1 MRLVPRGNFE
11 KMIKKKF
18 FLNGAIVLLVLLIAV
33 LVYHCKNPKIESEYL
48 RPNVLATHSNGD
60 QFVGSETCMECH
72 ADIYASH
79 IQTAH
84 FKTSAPGSSESI
96 KGNFE
101 SGSNTLDLESVK
113 FKLLS
118 KGDSFY
124 QHTEIKN
131 RSKKTPPARFD
142 VVIGSGVR
150 GQSYLT
156 WEDDKL
162 FQLQTSYYT
171 PTNSWVNSPGF
182 PSYSIERPVREA
194 CIKCHVTFAKTKD
207 FTGQGNTYDKSQ
219 MIYGIDCERCHGP
232 AAKHVGYHKNN
243 PDTEKAKFMIKYDT
257 LSRQQNLDACAQCH
271 SGSRGLL
278 LKGNSFSFLAGNNLN
293 EYARNSDTGNPDT
306 KLDVHGNQYG
316 LLTKSE
322 CFKQTKTMD
331 CATCHNPHTNE
342 RGNMA
347 YFNQK
352 CVECHSEAVI
362 CTSES
367 NKIQQMGNNC
377 VACHM
382 PTTPSEAMKVQ
393 LDNDSLET
401 SFNIR
406 THLIGIYNVKVQEN

>member
-1 MRLVPRGNFE
+1 M
-11 KMIKKKF
+11 KKKKF
-18 FLNGAIVLLVLLIAV
+18 FLNGAIVLLVLLLAV

-48 RPNVLATHSNGD
+48 SPDILATHSSGD
-60 QFVGSETCMECH
+60 QFVGSEACMECH
-72 ADIYASH
+72 SDIYATH

-84 FKTSAPGSSESI
+84 FNTSTPGTSENI

-101 SGSNTLDLESVK
+101 SGSNTLDLESVT

-118 KGDSFY
+118 EGDSFY

-131 RSKKTPPARFD
+131 RNERIPPARFD

-156 WEDDKL
+156 WKDDKL

-194 CIKCHVTFAKTKD
+194 CIKCHVTFAKTQD
-207 FTGQGNTYDKSQ
+207 FSGQGNTFDKSQ
-219 MIYGIDCERCHGP
+219 MMYGVDCERCHRP
-232 AAKHVGYHKNN
+232 AEKHVNYHRNN
-243 PDTEKAKFMIKYDT
+243 PNAAMAKFMMKNDT
-257 LSRQQNLDACAQCH
+257 LSRQQSLDACAQCH

-278 LKGNSFSFLAGNNLN
+278 LKGNSFSFLAGNTLN
-293 EYARNSDTGNPDT
+293 EFAQNFNTGNKNA

-316 LLTKSE
+316 LLTKSK

-331 CATCHNPHTNE
+331 CTTCHNPHKNQRENTN
-342 RGNMA
+342 

-352 CVECHSEAVI
+352 CMRCH
-362 CTSES
+362 TES
-367 NKIQQMGNNC
+367 VVCAAESSKMQQMDNNC
-377 VACHM
+377 IACHM

-406 THLIGIYNVKVQEN
+406 THLIGIYSNEN

>member
-1 MRLVPRGNFE
+1 M
-11 KMIKKKF
+11 
-18 FLNGAIVLLVLLIAV
+18 NGTIVLVVLLLAV

-48 RPNVLATHSNGD
+48 SPNILATHSNGD

-79 IQTAH
+79 IQSAH
-84 FKTSAPGSSESI
+84 FKTSAPGNSESI

-101 SGSNTLDLESVK
+101 SGSNILDIESVT

-118 KGDSFY
+118 KGDSYY

-131 RSKKTPPARFD
+131 RSKKTPLARFD

-194 CIKCHVTFAKTKD
+194 CIKCHVTFAKTQD
-207 FTGQGNTYDKSQ
+207 FSGQGNTYDKSQ
-219 MIYGIDCERCHGP
+219 MMFGVDCERCHRP
-232 AAKHVGYHKNN
+232 AAKHVVYHRNN
-243 PDTEKAKFMIKYDT
+243 PSADRAKFMMKYDT
-257 LSRQQNLDACAQCH
+257 LSRQQRLDACAQCH
-271 SGSRGLL
+271 SGSRGRILQ
-278 LKGNSFSFLAGNNLN
+278 GNSFSFLVGENLN
-293 EYARNSDTGNPDT
+293 AYTRNFKTSNQSA

-316 LLTKSE
+316 LLIKSE

-331 CATCHNPHTNE
+331 CATCHNPHINQ
-342 RGNMA
+342 RGNTA

-352 CVECHSEAVI
+352 CIGCHTEAVV
-362 CTSES
+362 CAAES
-367 NKIQQMGNNC
+367 SQIQQMGNNC
-377 VACHM
+377 IACHM

-406 THLIGIYNVKVQEN
+406 THLIGIYANKK